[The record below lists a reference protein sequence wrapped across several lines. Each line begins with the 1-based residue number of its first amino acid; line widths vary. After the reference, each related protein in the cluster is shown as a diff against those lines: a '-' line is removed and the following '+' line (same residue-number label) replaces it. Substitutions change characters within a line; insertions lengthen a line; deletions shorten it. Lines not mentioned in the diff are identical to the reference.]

1 MTTPRDTHDS
11 HDLPKRRRS
20 DFTDALTMRVVTACD
35 AVGELVEYWGFKK
48 VQGRVWTFLVLSR
61 QPRHQTEIADTL
73 EISRSLVSLTV
84 TELMERNLVRA
95 VDDKRNAPIEATLD
109 VWPTVSEILR
119 SREWMLLESA
129 RVALEDVRAELEWQE
144 PEEREYDIDH
154 VSRVLSIIE
163 IVQSLLKV
171 VMSVRRPEPAVE
183 QEVGWMQ
190 RASNLIGQLRRRAV

>member
-1 MTTPRDTHDS
+1 MTTPKEAHDGQDS
-11 HDLPKRRRS
+11 PRRRRS
-20 DFTDALTMRVVTACD
+20 DFTDTLTLRIVTACD

-48 VQGRVWTFLVLSR
+48 VQGRVWTYVVLSR
-61 QPRHQTEIADTL
+61 HPRHQNEIAEAL
-73 EISRSLVSLTV
+73 EVSKSLVSLTV

-95 VDDKRNAPIEATLD
+95 VDDRRNAPIEASLD

-144 PEEREYDIDH
+144 EDDRQYNIEH

-163 IVQSLLKV
+163 LVQSLLKV
-171 VMSVRRPEPAVE
+171 VMSVRRPEPATG
-183 QEVGWMQ
+183 QESGWMQ
-190 RASNLIGQLRRRAV
+190 KASSLIGQLRRRRA